1 MKKSK
6 SQRITKKALIAAIK
20 AHGGNV
26 AAVARELECT
36 RKNLYA
42 WFERNPDVQQ
52 ARDDARE
59 DFKDIVEAEAL
70 KQIKGGNTAMISL
83 ALKTKVRD
91 RGWVEKQEVEHSG
104 TVEAVYR
111 VVTPRILDD
120 DD

>member
-26 AAVARELECT
+26 SAVARELDCT
-36 RKNLYA
+36 RKNLYS
-42 WFERNPDVQQ
+42 WFKRNPDVQE
-52 ARDDARE
+52 ALDDARE

-70 KQIKGGNTAMISL
+70 KQIKGGNTAMIIF

-104 TVEAVYR
+104 SVETTYR
-111 VVTPRILDD
+111 VVTPRVLDAD
-120 DD
+120 D